1 MKKLM
6 VLFPGIG
13 YTCDKPLLYYSSKMA
28 PTLDYDVLP
37 VPYVGFPKKV
47 KGDRKRMR
55 ESFEMAFSQAEE
67 MLQDVRWDAYED
79 VVFVSKSIGTVVAS
93 CYAARHGLKVRSVLF
108 TPLAETFEFVG
119 KQETDVLENA
129 AKCEIESGEKCEAGY
144 GAAHETENGKAGEF
158 GTRVADCPHVIS
170 FHGTSDPWAE
180 TLAIQTACEA
190 RGIPLY
196 LTEGANHSLETGDVL
211 RDIENLGGVMR
222 IVRDFLQ

>member
-28 PTLDYDVLP
+28 PTLSYDVLP
-37 VPYVGFPKKV
+37 VPYGGFPKKV
-47 KGDRKRMR
+47 KGDRERMR

-67 MLQDVRWDAYED
+67 MLQDVRWDEYED

-119 KQETDVLENA
+119 KQDEADGSCEQTAGPDCNA
-129 AKCEIESGEKCEAGY
+129 SAER
-144 GAAHETENGKAGEF
+144 KAGRN
-158 GTRVADCPHVIS
+158 GGAGAIS
-170 FHGTSDPWAE
+170 FHGTADPWAE
-180 TLAIQTACEA
+180 TPAIRAACEA

-211 RDIENLGGVMR
+211 RDIENLGEVMR